1 MRLRYEAALSSVS
14 FAARYRHH
22 FGRYYYIPFNQIL
35 IYCKPNIRFTI
46 NLWKQLFKIMVL
58 WMHQF
63 YTAKTT
69 PSSSKYIIHRS
80 PHPLTSLQLK
90 AQHQLLSAVQLVA
103 WACFEG
109 SHSYTERTST
119 HPMNLE
125 HLRYYYIW
133 LNGTWHSQRAT
144 CRGVRKP

>member
-1 MRLRYEAALSSVS
+1 
-14 FAARYRHH
+14 
-22 FGRYYYIPFNQIL
+22 
-35 IYCKPNIRFTI
+35 
-46 NLWKQLFKIMVL
+46 
-58 WMHQF
+58 MHQF

-109 SHSYTERTST
+109 SHTRTQK
-119 HPMNLE
+119 E
-125 HLRYYYIW
+125 HRHI
-133 LNGTWHSQRAT
+133 Q
-144 CRGVRKP
+144 